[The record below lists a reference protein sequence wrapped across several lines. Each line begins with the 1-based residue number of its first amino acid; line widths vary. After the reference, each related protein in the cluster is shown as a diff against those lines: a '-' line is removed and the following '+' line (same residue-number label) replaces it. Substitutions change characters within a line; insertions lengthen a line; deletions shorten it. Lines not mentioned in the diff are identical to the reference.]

1 MGKEVKKRQGRM
13 IMNGFGRGTNLVV
26 QTFSRGSMIRSLAV
40 LLVVYSLLTGSS
52 LEKPS
57 PPSWATRWH
66 LPLVN
71 KSYSVLDLMEE
82 IDQEGLSVDSLGNPE
97 IYIRQQ
103 IDTVRVA
110 DNLTSPCHAEGL
122 IQQLGTVRI
131 ESPELQSVSLEL
143 SEFNPT
149 WLGQTLLPF
158 HFEVIKPLA
167 EFQDFSHATVEAGKI
182 YLFVNNHLG
191 VDLDSLTLKLIDD
204 HNCQILRTIG
214 VAGGLADTRVTA
226 IPSPWRTS
234 VPCFPTTQKVWV

>member
-40 LLVVYSLLTGSS
+40 LLVVYGLVTGSS

-57 PPSWATRWH
+57 PRSSNTWQH
-66 LPLVN
+66 LHLVN

-82 IDQEGLSVDSLGNPE
+82 IDQEDLSVDSLGNPE

-103 IDTVRVA
+103 IGTVRA
-110 DNLTSPCHAEGL
+110 TDNLASPGHTEGL

-131 ESPELQSVSLEL
+131 ESPAPQSVSLGL

-149 WLGQTLLPF
+149 WPGQTLLPF
-158 HFEVIKPLA
+158 HFEVTKPLA
-167 EFQDFSHATVEAGKI
+167 EFQDSSHATVEAGRI

-191 VDLDSLTLKLIDD
+191 VDLDSLTLKLIGD
-204 HNCQILRTIG
+204 HNCQILRTIV
-214 VAGGLADTRVTA
+214 VAGGLSDTIVTA
-226 IPSPWRTS
+226 IPSPWRTP
-234 VPCFPTTQKVWV
+234 VPCFPTTQNV